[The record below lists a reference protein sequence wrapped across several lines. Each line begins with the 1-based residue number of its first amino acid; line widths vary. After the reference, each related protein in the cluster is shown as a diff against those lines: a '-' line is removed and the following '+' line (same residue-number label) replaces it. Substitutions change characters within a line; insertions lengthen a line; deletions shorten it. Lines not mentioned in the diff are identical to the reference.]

1 MNPLDVN
8 FNEFPIKFIKI
19 YDNLFSSFIIKLF
32 LKIFLTIIFVFSFQ
46 HLSLKFEQYLLFILE
61 YQIFNSL

>member
-19 YDNLFSSFIIKLF
+19 YDNLFTSFIIKLS
-32 LKIFLTIIFVFSFQ
+32 LKIFLTIIFV
-46 HLSLKFEQYLLFILE
+46 LFISAFKFKISTIPFI
-61 YQIFNSL
+61 YS

>member
-19 YDNLFSSFIIKLF
+19 YDNLFTSFIKKLS
-32 LKIFLTIIFVFSFQ
+32 LKIFLTIIFVFFISAF
-46 HLSLKFEQYLLFILE
+46 KFKISTIPFI
-61 YQIFNSL
+61 YS